1 MPDGPAL
8 ADTMSSPAPRA
19 GMATAPTPL
28 GKELTMLA
36 PNSGISYPP
45 GRPAQHAR
53 RLGLALPLMALLALA
68 PGAHAQARASDQ
80 ARWQHEA
87 QAVTITRDDWGIA
100 HVHGKTDADAV
111 FGMVYAQA
119 EDDFNRVETN
129 YLNSMGRLAEAEGES
144 ALWQDLRQKLF
155 IDPVELKALYG
166 KSPPWLQALM
176 NAWADGLNYYLATHP
191 DVHPRVI
198 TRFEP
203 WMALSFS
210 EGSIGGDI
218 ERVSL
223 AQLQAFY
230 GHDPKAALARVEPP
244 SSWQEPTGSNGFAIA
259 PSLTA
264 DGHALLLINPH
275 TSFFFRSELQ
285 MTSDAG
291 LDAYGAVTWGQ
302 FFIYQGFNHHIG
314 WMHTSTGADVVD
326 EFAETIVH
334 KDGKLFYRYGKELRP
349 VATREIRVPYR
360 GADGTPA
367 ARSFTVYATH
377 HGPIVRAADGKW
389 IAIALMNKP
398 TEALEQSWLRT
409 RATDYASY
417 MKVAELKANSSN
429 NTIFADDK
437 GEIAYLHPQ
446 FIPARD
452 DRFDYTRPVD
462 GSDPAT
468 DWKGLLPLDKAPH
481 LLNPPNGWIMNTNN
495 WPYSAAGKYSPR
507 RADYPRYMDSF
518 GENPRGLHATRVLS
532 DHHGFTLPSLIT
544 AAFDSYLP
552 AFARQI
558 PILVADYDALPAG
571 DPLRKKLVGQI
582 AMLRHWDYRWG
593 IASMPTSLAVFWGDT
608 LWDEVSKLDTAEG
621 LSIYDV
627 MAEKAGPRARLQA
640 LAEASDRL
648 EKDFGSWGVPWGEV
662 NRFQRLD
669 GSIVQP
675 FNDARPSIPVPFT
688 SSRWGSLASFGAHRW
703 PGTKRYYGTSGNSF
717 VAVVE
722 FGDKV
727 RARAITAGG
736 ESGHPASAHFNDE
749 AERYTTGNLRTV
761 YFWPGQLKGHT
772 EKVYHPG
779 S

>member
-1 MPDGPAL
+1 MPTRTTKYL
-8 ADTMSSPAPRA
+8 LS
-19 GMATAPTPL
+19 
-28 GKELTMLA
+28 LTVT
-36 PNSGISYPP
+36 
-45 GRPAQHAR
+45 
-53 RLGLALPLMALLALA
+53 ALLALSTA
-68 PGAHAQARASDQ
+68 ATVQANTSGEAQ
-80 ARWQHEA
+80 WQREA

-100 HVHGKTDADAV
+100 HVHGRTDADAV
-111 FGMVYAQA
+111 FGMAYAQA

-129 YLNSMGRLAEAEGES
+129 YLNAMGRLAETEGQS
-144 ALWQDLRQKLF
+144 AIWQDLRMKLF
-155 IDPVELKALYG
+155 IDPARLKSLYA
-166 KSPPWLQALM
+166 KSPGWLQSLM
-176 NAWADGLNYYLATHP
+176 NSWADGLNYYLATHP

-198 TRFEP
+198 KHFEP

-223 AQLQAFY
+223 NQLEAFY
-230 GHDPKAALARVEPP
+230 GHNPAALARADSP
-244 SSWQEPTGSNGFAIA
+244 SSWQEPTGSNGIAIA
-259 PSLTA
+259 PKLTA

-291 LDAYGAVTWGQ
+291 LDVYGAVTWGQ
-302 FFIYQGFNHHIG
+302 FFVYQGFNHHIG

-334 KDGKLFYRYGKELRP
+334 RDGKLFYRYGKELRP
-349 VATREIRVPYR
+349 VTTREISVPYR
-360 GADGTPA
+360 AKDGSMA
-367 ARSFTVYATH
+367 ERSFTVYATH
-377 HGPIVRAADGKW
+377 HGPIVREANGKW

-398 TEALEQSWLRT
+398 LEALEQSWLRT
-409 RATDYASY
+409 KATDYASY

-429 NTIFADDK
+429 NTIFADDR
-437 GEIAYLHPQ
+437 GEIAYMHPQ
-446 FIPARD
+446 FIPKRD
-452 DRFDYTRPVD
+452 DRFDYTKPVD

-468 DWKGLLPLDKAPH
+468 DWQGLLPLDAAPH
-481 LLNPPNGWIMNTNN
+481 LLNPPNGWIFNTND
-495 WPYSAAGKYSPR
+495 WPYSAAGPYSPK
-507 RADYPRYMDSF
+507 RADYPRYMDTF
-518 GENPRGLHATRVLS
+518 GENPRGIHATRLLTGQQ
-532 DHHGFTLPSLIT
+532 GFTMASLIT

-558 PILVADYDALPAG
+558 PLLVADYDALPAN
-571 DPLRKKLVGQI
+571 DPLKHKLAGQI
-582 AMLRHWDYRWG
+582 ALLRHWDFRWG

-608 LWDEVSKLDTAEG
+608 LWDEVDKADTAEG

-627 MAEKAGPRARLQA
+627 MAEKAGAKARLNA
-640 LAEASDRL
+640 LVEASDRL
-648 EKDFGSWGVPWGEV
+648 QKDFGSWGVPWGEI
-662 NRFQRLD
+662 NRFQRINGD
-669 GSIVQP
+669 IVQP
-675 FNDARPSIPVPFT
+675 FDDTKPSIPVPFT

-736 ESGHPASAHFNDE
+736 ESGHPDSPHFNDE

-761 YFWPGQLKGHT
+761 YFWPEQLKGHT
-772 EKVYHPG
+772 ERVYHPG
-779 S
+779 E